1 MCIITTHAI
10 FISSTIKE
18 NIMNTDSKLKRYI
31 VLLDKAPFVL
41 FLESTDYLPDADCFV
56 PPLKTF
62 NLSLTDVLT
71 IVPIKPEQDLRKII
85 SATNKLSDPL
95 AYNIIDKLANSI
107 GYSQGVYFHVEP
119 CFKSAKWQ
127 EHVEWQNVDTKPEP
141 TDYFTI
147 VVSKFIHELS
157 INTMSDEE
165 DCDGVIHLESLD
177 PSVPFPQALLKECV
191 IDIHD
196 IIIQMSANRI
206 TADKTKSKY
215 LSVIQ
220 TGHLSVTQTGHD
232 SFNYINLRQ
241 IEKDLKDTLA
251 TFNIAVEE

>member
-1 MCIITTHAI
+1 
-10 FISSTIKE
+10 
-18 NIMNTDSKLKRYI
+18 MNTDSKLKRFV

-41 FLESTDYLPDADCFV
+41 FLESAKDILHAADYFV
-56 PPLKTF
+56 PTLKTF
-62 NLSLTDVLT
+62 NSSFTDVIT
-71 IVPIKPEQDLRKII
+71 ITQIKPDQDLRKII
-85 SATNKLSDPL
+85 LDTNGLSDSL

-127 EHVEWQNVDTKPEP
+127 EHVEWQNVDNAPEP

-191 IDIHD
+191 IEIHD

-206 TADKTKSKY
+206 AADKTKSKY
-215 LSVIQ
+215 LSVMQ
-220 TGHLSVTQTGHD
+220 TGHLSVMQTGHD

>member
-1 MCIITTHAI
+1 
-10 FISSTIKE
+10 
-18 NIMNTDSKLKRYI
+18 MNTDSKLKRYI

-41 FLESTDYLPDADCFV
+41 FLESAADYFV
-56 PPLKTF
+56 PTLKTF
-62 NLSLTDVLT
+62 NLYFTDVIT
-71 IVPIKPEQDLRKII
+71 ITQIKPDQDLRKII
-85 SATNKLSDPL
+85 SATNGLSDSL

-127 EHVEWQNVDTKPEP
+127 EHVEWQNVDDKPEP

-157 INTMSDEE
+157 INTMLDEE
-165 DCDGVIHLESLD
+165 NCDGVIHLESLD

-191 IDIHD
+191 IEIHD
-196 IIIQMSANRI
+196 IIIQMSVNRI

-220 TGHLSVTQTGHD
+220 IGHD

>member
-1 MCIITTHAI
+1 
-10 FISSTIKE
+10 
-18 NIMNTDSKLKRYI
+18 MNTDSKLKRYI

-41 FLESTDYLPDADCFV
+41 FLESAKDIPNTGYFV
-56 PPLKTF
+56 PALKTF
-62 NLSLTDVLT
+62 NLSFTDVIT
-71 IVPIKPEQDLRKII
+71 ITQIKPEQDLRKII
-85 SATNKLSDPL
+85 SATNTLEDPL
-95 AYNIIDKLANSI
+95 AYNIIEALATNTSLSN
-107 GYSQGVYFHVEP
+107 GRFFPKHYFT
-119 CFKSAKWQ
+119 ANDWQ
-127 EHVEWQNVDTKPEP
+127 QCVEWQNVDSAPEP
-141 TDYFTI
+141 TNYFTI

-165 DCDGVIHLESLD
+165 NCDGVIHIESLD

-191 IDIHD
+191 IEIHD

-215 LSVIQ
+215 
-220 TGHLSVTQTGHD
+220 LSVTQTGHD

-251 TFNIAVEE
+251 TFNIAVENRSFT

>member
-1 MCIITTHAI
+1 
-10 FISSTIKE
+10 
-18 NIMNTDSKLKRYI
+18 MNTDSKLKRYI

-41 FLESTDYLPDADCFV
+41 FLESANDIHYFAPI
-56 PPLKTF
+56 LKTF
-62 NLSLTDVLT
+62 NLSFTDVLT
-71 IVPIKPEQDLRKII
+71 ITQIKPEQDLRKII
-85 SATNKLSDPL
+85 SATNGLSDPL

-127 EHVEWQNVDTKPEP
+127 EHVEWQNVDAKPKP

-157 INTMSDEE
+157 INTMLDVE

-191 IDIHD
+191 IEIHD
-196 IIIQMSANRI
+196 IIIQMSVNRI

-215 LSVIQ
+215 LSVVQ

-241 IEKDLKDTLA
+241 IEKDLTAVLTA
-251 TFNIAVEE
+251 ANITIEE

>member
-10 FISSTIKE
+10 FISSPKQ

-41 FLESTDYLPDADCFV
+41 FLESANDIHYFAPT
-56 PPLKTF
+56 LKTF
-62 NLSLTDVLT
+62 NLSLTDVIT
-71 IVPIKPEQDLRKII
+71 ITQIKPEQDLRKII
-85 SATNKLSDPL
+85 SATNGLSDSL

-127 EHVEWQNVDTKPEP
+127 EHVEWQNVDNNPEP
-141 TDYFTI
+141 IKD
-147 VVSKFIHELS
+147 VVIAVCKLTHDLRIF
-157 INTMSDEE
+157 NDEKPANL
-165 DCDGVIHLESLD
+165 DCDGQIVLACLD
-177 PSVPFPQALLKECV
+177 RNAQFPKALLKECAMEV
-191 IDIHD
+191 YD

-220 TGHLSVTQTGHD
+220 TGHD

-241 IEKDLKDTLA
+241 IEKDLKEILA
-251 TFNIAVEE
+251 ASNIPIEE

>member
-1 MCIITTHAI
+1 
-10 FISSTIKE
+10 
-18 NIMNTDSKLKRYI
+18 MNTDSKLKRYI
-31 VLLDKAPFVL
+31 ILLDKAPFVL
-41 FLESTDYLPDADCFV
+41 FLESAKDIPNAGYFV
-56 PPLKTF
+56 STVKTF
-62 NLSLTDVLT
+62 NLSFTDVIT
-71 IVPIKPEQDLRKII
+71 ITQIKPEQDLRKII
-85 SATNKLSDPL
+85 SATNGLSDPL
-95 AYNIIDKLANSI
+95 AYNIIDKLSNSI

-127 EHVEWQNVDTKPEP
+127 EHVVWQNVDNAPEP
-141 TDYFTI
+141 TNYFTI

-157 INTMSDEE
+157 INTMPDEE
-165 DCDGVIHLESLD
+165 NCDGVIHLESLD

-191 IDIHD
+191 IEIHD

-215 LSVIQ
+215 LSVI
-220 TGHLSVTQTGHD
+220 QTGHD